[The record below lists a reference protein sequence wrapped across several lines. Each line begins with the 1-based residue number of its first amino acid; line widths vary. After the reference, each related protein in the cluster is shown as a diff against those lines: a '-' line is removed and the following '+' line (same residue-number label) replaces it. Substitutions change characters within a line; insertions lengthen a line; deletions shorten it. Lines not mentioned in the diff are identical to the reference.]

1 MEREEKTRIAITA
14 GIAGVILLILILF
27 LALSGDNGKN
37 DNAIDYSSETSSE
50 EPVASE
56 TSSSFMSTV
65 SEEDSLSADL
75 DSSKESSS
83 AASSSAS
90 LSTGKSTVSG
100 NSFYSTDKAVF
111 KNLYKKVT
119 YDKNS
124 QMQELL
130 TYASENNQEAIRDL
144 AHLER
149 FEAMS
154 FSLEGKDDFYYAGET
169 DSDGLPNGFGV
180 AAYANDQY
188 YYGEWKNGVRS
199 GQGTWISFYPQYNS
213 YVVKEHMYSGE
224 WDGDLPNGNGQEHYD
239 YNYEYMNNAD
249 IYLQNAIGN
258 FKDGLYNGE
267 MYIITVDLNGKTK
280 EWIGNCNS
288 GTWQKVSE
296 TDKDK
301 RGNSA
306 VLSERENLENHIWMS
321 DEKAKDN
328 GVSGIIFGGSRVE

>member
-65 SEEDSLSADL
+65 SEENSLSADL
-75 DSSKESSS
+75 DSSKEPSS

-100 NSFYSTDKAVF
+100 NSFYSTDKAVL

-267 MYIITVDLNGKTK
+267 MYIITVDLNGETK